1 MDDAD
6 WDTSPLP
13 SHTHT
18 GTTTATATTTSNDI
32 PHSHTHW
39 ERLTTTY
46 ADAGYREGITPGKL
60 STLQRGFD
68 EAFAAS
74 VVPSRR
80 LGQVRGRVAAL
91 VAFLQTQTQVQTQ
104 DQNQNDVSPAST
116 APTNATQPPTLLFH
130 AKETRRHL
138 SRIPRDHV
146 LPVDEEALAHAAAE
160 HPDEQPL
167 VQQQRQQQQQEVAA
181 AAAPCE
187 AWTQQGQEVRERR
200 EMERLLNGMEDLS
213 ASATGLNGAT
223 GHKHEEGMREHQ
235 LLDLWEARVAQL
247 EREAGL

>member
-6 WDTSPLP
+6 WD
-13 SHTHT
+13 THT

-80 LGQVRGRVAAL
+80 LGQV
-91 VAFLQTQTQVQTQ
+91 QTQ
-104 DQNQNDVSPAST
+104 DQNQNDLLPAST
-116 APTNATQPPTLLFH
+116 APTNAKQPPTLLFH

-167 VQQQRQQQQQEVAA
+167 EQQRRRQHQQQVAA
-181 AAAPCE
+181 AAAPGE

-213 ASATGLNGAT
+213 ASATGLNGGT

>member
-6 WDTSPLP
+6 WD
-13 SHTHT
+13 THT

-104 DQNQNDVSPAST
+104 DQNQNDLLPAST

-167 VQQQRQQQQQEVAA
+167 VQQQRQQQQEVAA
-181 AAAPCE
+181 AAAPGE

-213 ASATGLNGAT
+213 ASATGLATNGGIANNE
-223 GHKHEEGMREHQ
+223 GKGNGEGMREHQ